1 MRRNS
6 AKQVAFG
13 GVLASLAVVFMGVG
27 GLIPVAT
34 YVSPMLCMLIL
45 HLVCM
50 TCGRRIGWAWYGV
63 VAILS
68 SLLSADKEAAAVFVF
83 LGYYPIIKP
92 KLDKL
97 RFGMVWKLL
106 LFNTAM
112 AVMYWLLLTVF
123 GMTELLA
130 EYREMGTAL
139 LVLTLVLGNVTFL
152 LLDRILSRKFKRKN
166 RGGA

>member
-13 GVLASLAVVFMGVG
+13 GVLGSLAVVFMGVG
-27 GLIPVAT
+27 GLIPVFT
-34 YVSPMLCMLIL
+34 YVSPVLCMLML
-45 HLVCM
+45 HLVCL
-50 TCGRRIGWAWYGV
+50 TCGKRIGWAWYGA

-68 SLLSADKEAAAVFVF
+68 SLLSADKEAAAVFAF

-106 LFNTAM
+106 LFNTAV
-112 AVMYWLLLTVF
+112 AVMYWLLLAVF

-130 EYREMGTAL
+130 EYREMGTVL
-139 LVLTLVLGNVTFL
+139 LGVALVLGNVTFWL
-152 LLDRILSRKFKRKN
+152 IDRILSGKTIGKN

>member
-1 MRRNS
+1 
-6 AKQVAFG
+6 
-13 GVLASLAVVFMGVG
+13 
-27 GLIPVAT
+27 
-34 YVSPMLCMLIL
+34 MLML
-45 HLVCM
+45 HLVCL
-50 TCGRRIGWAWYGV
+50 TCGKRIGWAWYGV

-68 SLLSADKEAAAVFVF
+68 ALLSADKEAAAVFAF

-106 LFNTAM
+106 LFNTAV
-112 AVMYWLLLTVF
+112 AVMYWLLLAVF

-130 EYREMGTAL
+130 EYREMGTVL
-139 LVLTLVLGNVTFL
+139 LGVALVLGNVTFWL
-152 LLDRILSRKFKRKN
+152 IDRILSGKTIGKN